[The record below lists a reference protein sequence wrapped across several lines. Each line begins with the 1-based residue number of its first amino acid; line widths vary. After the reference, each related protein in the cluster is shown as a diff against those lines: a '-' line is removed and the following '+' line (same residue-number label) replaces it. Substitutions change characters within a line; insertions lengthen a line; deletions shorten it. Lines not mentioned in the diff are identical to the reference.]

1 MDVSMCLAKPQ
12 LRRVL
17 MFTQGDGCITSAISS
32 PSGSLLAVRSRP
44 QWGASSVSDSFV
56 RPHRL
61 SSKIPYIDG
70 SIAGIFSATPLA
82 LGGGSVADLFA
93 EQDRASAMAM

>member
-1 MDVSMCLAKPQ
+1 MDVSMSCQAPAASCADIP
-12 LRRVL
+12 
-17 MFTQGDGCITSAISS
+17 QGDGCITSAISS
-32 PSGSLLAVRSRP
+32 PSRSLLAVHSHP
-44 QWGASSVSDSFV
+44 QWGASSVSDSSV
-56 RPHRL
+56 RLHHL

-70 SIAGIFSATPLA
+70 SIAGIFSATPLV